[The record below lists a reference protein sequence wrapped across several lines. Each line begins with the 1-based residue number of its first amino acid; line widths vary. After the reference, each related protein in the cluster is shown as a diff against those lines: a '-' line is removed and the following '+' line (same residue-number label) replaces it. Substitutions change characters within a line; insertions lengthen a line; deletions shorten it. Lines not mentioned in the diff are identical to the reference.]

1 MNRKEGQDRKDGI
14 CKKKCCNHVVYIV
27 FSFLV
32 ILSLQIMLLLL
43 TGGILKWEQQCR
55 IVHMCTRRYLAVNK
69 KGEVTLI
76 ADNDDPSTMFRLYA
90 VIRVLLLAL
99 YDLEF
104 HCLRSRRFTVM

>member
-14 CKKKCCNHVVYIV
+14 CKKKNCCNHVVYIV
-27 FSFLV
+27 FSFFV
-32 ILSLQIMLLLL
+32 ILSLQITLLLL

-76 ADNDDPSTMFRLYA
+76 ADNDDPSTMFRLHA

-99 YDLEF
+99 YDLELY
-104 HCLRSRRFTVM
+104 CLED